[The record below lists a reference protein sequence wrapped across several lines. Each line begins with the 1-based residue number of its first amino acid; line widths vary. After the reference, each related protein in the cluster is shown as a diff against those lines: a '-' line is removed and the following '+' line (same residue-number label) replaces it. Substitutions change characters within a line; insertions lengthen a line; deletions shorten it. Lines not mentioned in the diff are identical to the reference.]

1 MKIGKIWQ
9 RYFLKQ
15 LWAVFFLFILCFY
28 GLYILID
35 YSSHASVYRSVHFT
49 FLDLLRY
56 YFYLFIQRLDI
67 LIPFAFLIATIRT
80 LCALNVRNELIAL
93 LASGIKLSTLMR
105 PFIGWALFLIALL
118 YLNTQFLIPASW
130 DALQRME
137 SRQFEIQMKE
147 EGGQIVQNVELKDR
161 TLLIFHHYDPIRK
174 RFDDVYWIRSF
185 RNIYR
190 IRTLFIDQTIAHG
203 EYVEHFVRN
212 STGQLLLQETQDR
225 LDFPD
230 FQFDQNALTESLML
244 PQQQSFSALWKKLP
258 QKTEGMSDKEARNL
272 TAFYYKLAIP
282 WLCLL
287 VFIAPAPFCLQ
298 FTRQL
303 PVFFIYLVGMLGTVA
318 YYLMMSTA
326 VVLGE
331 NQVVPPVWAIWL
343 PFGLFFIFFSWRYLK
358 NIG

>member
-1 MKIGKIWQ
+1 MKIWQ
-9 RYFLKQ
+9 KYFLKQ
-15 LWAVFFLFILCFY
+15 LWTVFFLFIFCFY

-35 YSSHASVYRSVHFT
+35 YSSHASVYQTVHLT
-49 FLDLLRY
+49 FWDLIRY
-56 YFYLFIQRLDI
+56 YLYLFIQRLEI
-67 LIPFAFLIATIRT
+67 LLPFAFLIATIRT

-105 PFIGWALFLIALL
+105 PFIGWAFFLIALL

-130 DALQRME
+130 EALQRME
-137 SRQFEIQMKE
+137 NHQFEKKMKD
-147 EGGQIVQNVELKDR
+147 EGGQTVQNVELKDR
-161 TLLIFHHYDPIRK
+161 SLLIFHHYDSLRK
-174 RFDDVYWIRSF
+174 RFDEVYWIRTF
-185 RNIYR
+185 NNIYR
-190 IRTLFIDQTIAHG
+190 IRTLFIDQTEARG

-212 STGQLLLQETQDR
+212 ASGQLLLQETQDH
-225 LDFPD
+225 LNFPD
-230 FQFDQNALTESLML
+230 FQFDQKALTESLML
-244 PQQQSFSALWKKLP
+244 PQQQSLSYLWNKLP
-258 QKTEGMSDKEARNL
+258 QKTEEMSDKEARIL
-272 TAFYYKLAIP
+272 TSFYYKLAIP

-318 YYLMMSTA
+318 FYLIMSTA

-343 PFGLFFIFFSWRYLK
+343 PFSLFFVFFSWRYLK
-358 NIG
+358 ST